1 MEDGSPVVGDR
12 LKTSEKFSLLG
23 LFFFSK
29 VVVQFLKFSI
39 SGLSGT
45 IDQIVNLDQNIRLVS
60 QNKGGYGLKVLLE
73 ALLGVGI
80 QSFDFVFFLSTEFLK
95 LKGVVIKSEALQFEA
110 KRSELF
116 DFFNDVLF
124 LFDLIR
130 SSGVFLKN
138 KKGEKYGGVR

>member
-1 MEDGSPVVGDR
+1 MI
-12 LKTSEKFSLLG
+12 LG
-23 LFFFSK
+23 FWVEYK
-29 VVVQFLKFSI
+29 K
-39 SGLSGT
+39 
-45 IDQIVNLDQNIRLVS
+45 D
-60 QNKGGYGLKVLLE
+60 YGLKVLLE

-80 QSFDFVFFLSTEFLK
+80 QSFDFIFFLSTEFLK

-138 KKGEKYGGVR
+138 KKREKYGGVR